1 MIAANYD
8 IHIGILSVITGEI
21 LSNRQ
26 CVTNIA
32 NNNYHSLATGGRFLL
47 LCKVTND

>member
-26 CVTNIA
+26 CVTNIIIIIILWQQVVDFC
-32 NNNYHSLATGGRFLL
+32 YYV
-47 LCKVTND
+47 K